1 MWESETSH
9 MSAVA
14 EILNPRLGRP
24 LSGPQFSQDDYTT
37 AFSGTLIGQMTLRN
51 ERNNPRWE
59 VLTAALLKTQI
70 LAVVT
75 LCLSVNTCS

>member
-1 MWESETSH
+1 MCESETSH
-9 MSAVA
+9 MSAIV

-37 AFSGTLIGQMTLRN
+37 AFSGTVIGKMTLRN
-51 ERNNPRWE
+51 EMNNPRWE

-70 LAVVT
+70 LAEVT
-75 LCLSVNTCS
+75 PCLSVNTCC